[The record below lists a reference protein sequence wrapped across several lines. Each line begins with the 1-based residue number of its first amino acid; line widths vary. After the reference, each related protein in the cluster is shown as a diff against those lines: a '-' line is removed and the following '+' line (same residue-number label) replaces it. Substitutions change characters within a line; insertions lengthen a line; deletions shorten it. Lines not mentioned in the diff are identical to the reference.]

1 MKIDGNFF
9 ASVARRNNEWER
21 MNRLSKYVLI
31 RFAVH
36 GFYYELCKKLDFA
49 SLTTRADALD
59 AGKIV
64 IDIVALVAV
73 WEYL

>member
-1 MKIDGNFF
+1 
-9 ASVARRNNEWER
+9 